1 MENSPVTQSE
11 FKSFRVEM
19 RDYMKQQTQLMS
31 QMVELQTKHS
41 NLENQVE
48 RLDRDFDKLE
58 TRVRPLEQG
67 QSGTNEKTKYNR
79 DLIWLLLGILASVL
93 TFIYRTKAG

>member
-1 MENSPVTQSE
+1 MSGNPVSQTE
-11 FKSFRVEM
+11 FHAFRIEM

-41 NLENQVE
+41 NLESQFMRLERTVDDVE
-48 RLDRDFDKLE
+48 GRL
-58 TRVRPLEQG
+58 RPLEQN

-79 DLIWLLLGILASVL
+79 DLIWLLLGIVSSVFAY
-93 TFIYRTKAG
+93 FIRQ

>member
-1 MENSPVTQSE
+1 MSGNPVSQGE
-11 FKSFRVEM
+11 FHSFRIEM

-41 NLENQVE
+41 NLESQFIRLERTVDDVE
-48 RLDRDFDKLE
+48 SRL
-58 TRVRPLEQG
+58 RPLEQS

-79 DLIWLLLGILASVL
+79 DLIWLLLGVVSSAFAYFV
-93 TFIYRTKAG
+93 RK

>member
-1 MENSPVTQSE
+1 MSGNPVSQTE
-11 FKSFRVEM
+11 FHSFRIEM

-41 NLENQVE
+41 NLESQFMRLERTVDDVE
-48 RLDRDFDKLE
+48 GRL
-58 TRVRPLEQG
+58 RPLEQN

-79 DLIWLLLGILASVL
+79 DLIWLLLGIVSSVFAY
-93 TFIYRTKAG
+93 FIRQ